1 MEKVWTSKDG
11 RRTTKITFTI
21 ERTTLEDKLT
31 FLGSVVILGFVYYF
45 FFKQSQ
51 KGRSI
56 LASAFFIQYFKN
68 PNKNLTIQV
77 QEF

>member
-45 FFKQSQ
+45 FF
-51 KGRSI
+51 R
-56 LASAFFIQYFKN
+56 
-68 PNKNLTIQV
+68 
-77 QEF
+77 